1 MFVEDSKSG
10 RLLIDSNEL
19 LRSAEHILR
28 AHLIL
33 SRHDGGD
40 DQVCRRRESTKLR
53 IGELVMS
60 EVFAG
65 DEQTDLGLGDTRD

>member
-1 MFVEDSKSG
+1 
-10 RLLIDSNEL
+10 
-19 LRSAEHILR
+19 
-28 AHLIL
+28 
-33 SRHDGGD
+33 
-40 DQVCRRRESTKLR
+40 VCRRRESTKLR